1 MSDTDRLV
9 KKLEETIR
17 NANTIMFKRG
27 RSILTGLEISTSQF
41 NALLSLV
48 EFGPLTMGEL
58 CKHLFTACSTAT
70 DLADRM
76 EKVGL
81 VERKRDAKDR
91 RVVRMHILP
100 KGEEIVKAVIE
111 ERQKFLGDVL
121 REYTEQ
127 EHLDLL
133 NILEVLANRM
143 EQVDKKHPIDV
154 LKA

>member
-133 NILEVLANRM
+133 NILEVLAKRM